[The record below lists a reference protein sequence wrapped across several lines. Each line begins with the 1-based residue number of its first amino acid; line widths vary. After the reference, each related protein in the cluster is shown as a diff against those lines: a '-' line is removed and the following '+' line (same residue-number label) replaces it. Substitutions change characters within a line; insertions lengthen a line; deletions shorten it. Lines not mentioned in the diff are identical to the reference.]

1 MMTRRDAVAAVALFT
16 EWLASSRLV
25 DAQTPTSAAPST
37 PRPPLFKHDLP
48 DLTMDG
54 WEVTVSHVDYPPGR
68 VGAAHH
74 HAGFVLAYVLEGA
87 IITRISDQGD
97 EKTYTVG
104 QMFYEQPGATHE
116 VSKNASQ
123 TEPAKLLAMIFA
135 KKGATLTTPGPAR
148 GRGGE

>member
-1 MMTRRDAVAAVALFT
+1 MMTRRDAFGSFAVLAEL
-16 EWLASSRLV
+16 LASAGR
-25 DAQTPTSAAPST
+25 AQAQGQPSAP
-37 PRPPLFKHDLP
+37 PRPPVFKHDLP
-48 DLTMDG
+48 SVTLDD

-68 VGAAHH
+68 VGAAHR

-87 IITRISDQGD
+87 VIAKISGQGD

-135 KKGATLTTPGPAR
+135 KKGATLTTPAAAR
-148 GRGGE
+148 E